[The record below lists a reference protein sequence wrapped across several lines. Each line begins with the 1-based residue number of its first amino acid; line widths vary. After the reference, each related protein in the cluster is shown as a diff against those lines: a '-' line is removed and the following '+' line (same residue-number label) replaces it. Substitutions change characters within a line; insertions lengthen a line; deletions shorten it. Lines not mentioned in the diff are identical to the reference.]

1 MRCTHLDM
9 VGSQSAKEQQVLTA
23 TTTNPPPNPR
33 QELLLELD
41 FRFTRR
47 HGEKKSRKKT
57 KQTPTINDQ
66 TKNK

>member
-23 TTTNPPPNPR
+23 TTHPPPNPR

-47 HGEKKSRKKT
+47 HSGKKSRKKT